1 MKDTIYRQKN
11 IILDAVLLGIV
22 IILATC
28 VVPITIIYDMPKIL
42 VYLSL
47 SLSVFVLIIFL
58 LTIYKN
64 TIGIS
69 NDGLILRKR
78 KKISWKNILNI
89 GIKVQIGKSI
99 IVHYIFVT
107 IDCKINVYS
116 DPELLKSLLNY
127 CNNNEK
133 IKEILL
139 QYKKELE
146 EQLGW

>member
-1 MKDTIYRQKN
+1 M
-11 IILDAVLLGIV
+11 V
-22 IILATC
+22 
-28 VVPITIIYDMPKIL
+28 
-42 VYLSL
+42 
-47 SLSVFVLIIFL
+47 
-58 LTIYKN
+58 
-64 TIGIS
+64 
-69 NDGLILRKR
+69 
-78 KKISWKNILNI
+78 
-89 GIKVQIGKSI
+89 VQIGKSI